1 MASAEVCWLLMSLMV
16 AVAMWARRGNYQLFV
31 YTHHLAIGVCVTV
44 IVHAWSAW
52 CVSSRSVFVDYVV
65 CLSVCLSVSLSLS
78 LSVSLSL
85 SPISRAFLSNLY
97 DIGN

>member
-1 MASAEVCWLLMSLMV
+1 MRDFGSPTVQDNFSVASAEVCWLLMSLMV

-31 YTHHLAIGVCVTV
+31 YTHHLAIGVFVTV

-52 CVSSRSVFVDYVV
+52 CVSSSCFCRDCV
-65 CLSVCLSVSLSLS
+65 VSLSLTH
-78 LSVSLSL
+78 LSC
-85 SPISRAFLSNLY
+85 IFSNVY